1 MNLYLLT
8 QNDATGYDTYDSCVV
23 AAESEQAARGTH
35 PGYTTDRRADLD
47 RDMWEEFTWLDDR
60 VCHEKGWVAMR
71 TAYSGWASRP
81 SLVTVKLI
89 GEAVRGTPAGVICA
103 SFNAG

>member
-8 QNDATGYDTYDSCVV
+8 QSDQRSYDTYDSCVV

-35 PGYTTDRRADLD
+35 PGFTKERRADRETD
-47 RDMWEEFTWLDDR
+47 TWEEYTWLDDT
-60 VCHEKGWVAMR
+60 CQEKGWVVMD
-71 TAYSGWASRP
+71 TIYSGWASRP
-81 SLVTVKLI
+81 SLVTVRLI